1 MLICE
6 PAQHDHSE
14 AALSLFE
21 MIRKASVRPNELT
34 FTGVL
39 SACVHAG
46 LVEEGWKY
54 FKLIEENGLDPRIQ
68 HYGCMVFFLLLL

>member
-1 MLICE
+1 MHGRFVWEGRTWTVLICE
-6 PAQHDHSE
+6 PAQQYGHSE

-39 SACVHAG
+39 SSCVHAG

-54 FKLIEENGLDPRIQ
+54 FKLIKKLAWS
-68 HYGCMVFFLLLL
+68 L